1 MADAQEKTEEPTA
14 RRLSKAQEE
23 GQVARSVDLSTAI
36 LLMAATLFFTVAGH
50 WMFNR
55 ISQMFVSQMAFDRKI
70 LDKAELLPVHFGQ
83 AMLDAF
89 ILVLP
94 FMAML
99 YVLAL
104 IAPGLAGGY
113 IFSPKLMLPKWN
125 KLDPINGLG
134 RMFGSRALIELVK
147 SLIKFLLIGL
157 ILWLT
162 VNANIEDLVSLNRM
176 DLQTGLKHSGD
187 IIVDAC
193 FWMSMGL
200 VVIALADVPLQKF
213 QVNKSLKMSRQEIK
227 DEMKDSEGRPEVRQQ
242 IRRRQREMANNR
254 MMAKVKDA
262 DVVITNPSHFA
273 VALSY
278 DPSAD
283 GAPTVV
289 AKGTDELARRIRDEA
304 LAHQVQLF
312 EAPELAR
319 ALYFTTPVDRS
330 IPEALYQA
338 VAQVIAYVFNL
349 NQSYAGARGLTKP
362 RPVVPENMHFDE
374 NGFLFS

>member
-1 MADAQEKTEEPTA
+1 
-14 RRLSKAQEE
+14 
-23 GQVARSVDLSTAI
+23 
-36 LLMAATLFFTVAGH
+36 
-50 WMFNR
+50 
-55 ISQMFVSQMAFDRKI
+55 
-70 LDKAELLPVHFGQ
+70 
-83 AMLDAF
+83 MLDAF

-362 RPVVPENMHFDE
+362 RPVVPENMRFDE

>member
-14 RRLSKAQEE
+14 RRLRKAQEE

-36 LLMAATLFFTVAGH
+36 LLMAATVFFTVAGH

-55 ISQMFVSQMAFDRKI
+55 ISQMVVSQMAFDRKI
-70 LDKAELLPVHFGQ
+70 LDKAELLPAHFGQ

-104 IAPGLAGGY
+104 LAPGLAGGY

-125 KLDPINGLG
+125 KLDPISGLG

-176 DLQTGLKHSGD
+176 DLHTGLKHSGD
-187 IIVDAC
+187 IIIDAC

-200 VVIALADVPLQKF
+200 VLIALADVPLQKF

-289 AKGTDELARRIRDEA
+289 AKGTDDLARRIRDEA
-304 LAHQVQLF
+304 AAHQVQLF

-319 ALYFTTPVDRS
+319 ALYFTTPVDQT

-362 RPVVPENMHFDE
+362 RPVVPENMRFDE